1 VPAPEDNHEHA
12 YSYALLRVVPSMERG
27 EHLNAGVVLY
37 CRTRDYLGLRWNLD
51 SEVLA
56 AIAPQADL
64 DAVRHQLSW
73 LALVAE
79 GDAAAGAVAGMDEQG
94 RFGWIV
100 APASTVVQ
108 PGPVHTGLC
117 DEPAEVLDRLYLR
130 LVARH

>member
-1 VPAPEDNHEHA
+1 MPAPEHSREHA
-12 YSYALLRVVPSMERG
+12 YSYALLRVVPSVERG

-51 SEVLA
+51 PEVLA
-56 AIAPQADL
+56 AMAPHADP
-64 DAVRHQLSW
+64 DAVRHQLTW
-73 LALVAE
+73 LERVAE
-79 GDAAAGAVAGMDEQG
+79 GNAEAGAVAEMDEQG

-130 LVARH
+130 LVARL